1 MRNVISMVIG
11 AALALGLATSQ
22 AAEYEF
28 IAADNSVETKTCVY
42 AAADDLQGL
51 KKQVRR
57 SYDNNVRYMSQL
69 LRCND
74 QDINTFAHTY
84 GAEGTAGYLNN
95 RVSAAYRVDESI
107 EIIDVSKADSTNQG
121 KVTVYVMSK

>member
-1 MRNVISMVIG
+1 MREVISIVSGIV
-11 AALALGLATSQ
+11 LALGTATSQ

-95 RVSAAYRVDESI
+95 KVSGKYRIDKSV
-107 EIIDVSKADSTNQG
+107 EIIDISKAESTTQG
-121 KVTVYVMSK
+121 KITVYVVSK